1 MDKNTVRGLVLI
13 GLVFIVFMWLT
24 PKQEEQQTQA
34 QHKAETETVTEAQAE
49 LPAILSAQEIDWI
62 KENITDNGIMRTLP
76 SGSTAKALE
85 GDGYSLVLAGDTL
98 TGSIEAGG
106 RMIDVSRV
114 IAADTTLSISDRR
127 AAVSRLNEIRTGV
140 ARFGRFAQFATGTA
154 QTVLLQN
161 DALAVTVSSK
171 GPRWHGQNLKTTT
184 PNTVPMKPKR

>member
-1 MDKNTVRGLVLI
+1 MRGLVLI

-85 GDGYSLVLAGDTL
+85 GDGYSLVLA
-98 TGSIEAGG
+98 
-106 RMIDVSRV
+106 
-114 IAADTTLSISDRR
+114 LSLIH
-127 AAVSRLNEIRTGV
+127 I
-140 ARFGRFAQFATGTA
+140 
-154 QTVLLQN
+154 
-161 DALAVTVSSK
+161 
-171 GPRWHGQNLKTTT
+171 
-184 PNTVPMKPKR
+184 